1 MNTRRDL
8 LKAAGAAGLLA
19 ASARMV
25 RAQSLGRVVVI
36 GGGYGGAT
44 AARYLR
50 LWSGGKIDVTLV
62 EREPAFVSCP
72 LSALVVGGSKRI
84 EDITVGYDGLRKL
97 GVKVIRGEAMNID
110 ADKKTVSL
118 RGGQVLAYDRLVL
131 SPGIEFMLGDMTGLD
146 APDAFQRVPHAWHA
160 GPQTVLLRK
169 QLEDMKDGGVY
180 AITIPLAP
188 YRCSPAPYERVC
200 QVAWYFRNKKPKS
213 KIIVMDANEEIQAE
227 KALFQAAW
235 NGPYKGLIDYRPNY
249 NVTEIDAATRT
260 AVTDLGDKQQADVL
274 NVIPPQ
280 RAGFI
285 AQKAGAV
292 NVNNRWCQVD
302 WLSLESTSRPGVH
315 ILGDAAF
322 PGPAMPKSGHMAN
335 QHAKT
340 AAAAIIELMNGRR
353 PNPTPVMSN
362 TCYSFVDDKNV
373 IHVTST
379 HTYDA
384 ADKTMKAVPGSGGTS
399 TAANEL
405 EGRYAFAWAKN
416 IWYDALGA
424 S

>member
-1 MNTRRDL
+1 MNARRGFI
-8 LKAAGAAGLLA
+8 KAAGTAGALAVLGRAKAA
-19 ASARMV
+19 
-25 RAQSLGRVVVI
+25 RAQSLGQVVVV

-44 AARYLR
+44 VARYLR
-50 LWSGGKIDVTLV
+50 LWSEGKIEVTLV

-72 LSALVVGGSKRI
+72 LSGLVVGGSKRI

-97 GVKVIRGEAMNID
+97 GVKVIRGEAMDVD
-110 ADKKTVSL
+110 ADKKTVTL
-118 RGGQVLAYDRLVL
+118 RDGQALPYDRLVL
-131 SPGIEFMLGDMTGLD
+131 SPGIDFMLADMAGLN
-146 APDAFQRVPHAWHA
+146 APDAFERVPHAWHA

-188 YRCSPAPYERVC
+188 YRCSPAPYERIC

-213 KIIVMDANEEIQAE
+213 KIIVLDANEEIQAE
-227 KALFQAAW
+227 KQLFQAAW
-235 NGPYKGLIDYRPNY
+235 NGPYKGLIDYRPNS
-249 NVTEIDAATRT
+249 NVTEIDVAART
-260 AVTDLGDKQQADVL
+260 ATTDLGDKQAADVL

-285 AQKAGAV
+285 AQKAGAI
-292 NVNNRWCQVD
+292 NVNNRWCQVN
-302 WLSLESTSRPGVH
+302 WLSLESTTRPGVH

-340 AAAAIIELMNGRR
+340 AAAAIIELMNGRQ
-353 PNPTPVMSN
+353 PSPTPVMSN
-362 TCYSFVDDKNV
+362 TCYSFIDDRNV

-405 EGRYAFAWAKN
+405 EGKYAFAWAKN
-416 IWYDALGA
+416 IWHDALG
-424 S
+424 